1 MSVKPLSYGNSYDA
15 LRENRPV
22 TKPTSTYSCTFSM
35 GGDSPVRKEQEQ
47 EQELFAMDQLSE
59 VQQPD
64 GSIIARNPRTGK
76 EMVLPLEVINA
87 MSYCSDFASMDE
99 HVANLMEGNDPEADK
114 AGAIRS
120 VVQSVHDG
128 GLTISAKDICEQLT
142 PEKAASPIQEKPVV
156 VVITWERPQALER
169 LLGSILAKSDL
180 ARIDRISVVD
190 DSRSEENRSKNR
202 QVTQAAAR
210 QASVSI
216 HYHGMD
222 ECRELMDGL
231 ITRLPQHEEEIRFL
245 VDRERW
251 KDQWTAGIAR
261 NYSHLLSVGKPVIVF
276 DDDALC
282 EVYEAPFREKGIEFS
297 RRQREAA
304 FYANDE
310 EWREEPASEN
320 RDPIAR
326 HMQCLGLTVPQ
337 ALRVLGTD
345 KLDQVALRHAQPAF
359 ARRLNQHSRVL
370 VTECGSMGDPGTGG
384 IQWLATMSADSRDR
398 LMQNEGRLQQAQEQ
412 RHCWLGRT
420 HPVFEPNANI
430 SQLTGFDNRGFLP
443 PYFPIIRGQDR
454 LFGVTTSFI
463 FPDSVT
469 LDYPWAVPHLPI
481 PARTWSE
488 QQNDFSVSNKFPGW
502 LTSQVVS
509 RKDQCPSEATEAR
522 LEFLAR
528 SFRELAESPD
538 QMLLGLF
545 ADDWNERRDK
555 LLEDLQQNIRESAA
569 QSKEWQDY
577 LQNAF
582 RRVQSSSL
590 GEPRIPELRG
600 MVGDLNGSALVSF
613 WREAWQNFGQSLLAW
628 PDIRQ
633 AARHIVEEKFG
644 A

>member
-1 MSVKPLSYGNSYDA
+1 M
-15 LRENRPV
+15 
-22 TKPTSTYSCTFSM
+22 TKSTSTFSYSFSL
-35 GGDSPVRKEQEQ
+35 GGDSPVEQ
-47 EQELFAMDQLSE
+47 EQELFALDQLSE
-59 VQQPD
+59 VEQPD
-64 GSIIARNPRTGK
+64 GAILARNPRTGR
-76 EMVLPLEVINA
+76 EMVLPLEVLNA
-87 MSYCSDFASMDE
+87 MSYCSDFRSMDE
-99 HVANLMEGNDPEADK
+99 HVAMLMEGNEPDAGKAD
-114 AGAIRS
+114 AIRS
-120 VVQSVHDG
+120 VVKSVHAG
-128 GLTISAKDICEQLT
+128 GLTVSAKDICEQLT
-142 PEKAASPIQEKPVV
+142 PDKAASPIEEKPVV

-169 LLGSILAKSDL
+169 LLGSIVANCDL
-180 ARIDRISVVD
+180 EGVERCFVVD
-190 DSRSEENRSKNR
+190 DSRSRENRSRNQ

-210 QASVSI
+210 QTSISI
-216 HYHGMD
+216 HYHGSD
-222 ECRELMDGL
+222 ESRELMDEL
-231 ITRLPQHEEEIRFL
+231 IRRLPQYEEEIRFL

-261 NYSHLLSVGKPVIVF
+261 NYSHLLSLGKPVIVI

-282 EVYEAPFREKGIEFS
+282 EVYEAPFREQGIEFS
-297 RRQREAA
+297 RRQREAT
-304 FYANDE
+304 FYANDD
-310 EWREEPASEN
+310 EWRAEPAAEK

-337 ALRVLGTD
+337 ALRVIGMD
-345 KLDQVALRHAQPAF
+345 KLEQAALRHTQPTF
-359 ARRLNQHSRVL
+359 ARRLNKHSRVL
-370 VTECGSMGDPGTGG
+370 ITECGSMGDPGTGG

-398 LMQNEGRLQQAQEQ
+398 LMQNEGRLQQAQDQ

-488 QQNDFSVSNKFPGW
+488 QQNDFSVSSKFPGW

-509 RKDQCPSEATEAR
+509 RKDLCTAEATESR

-528 SFRELAESPD
+528 SFTELAESPD
-538 QMLLGLF
+538 QVLLGLYV
-545 ADDWNERRDK
+545 DDWNERRDK

-582 RRVQSSSL
+582 RQVQSSSL
-590 GEPRIPELRG
+590 GEPRISELRG
-600 MVGDLNGSALVSF
+600 QVGELNGSALVNF
-613 WREAWQNFGQSLLAW
+613 WREAWLNFGRSLLAW
-628 PDIRQ
+628 SDIRQ

>member
-1 MSVKPLSYGNSYDA
+1 MANPNDA
-15 LRENRPV
+15 LHENRLV
-22 TKPTSTYSCTFSM
+22 TKPTSTFSYTFSM
-35 GGDSPVRKEQEQ
+35 GGDSPVAQEQEL
-47 EQELFAMDQLSE
+47 EQELFALDQLNE

-64 GSIIARNPRTGK
+64 GSILARNTRVGK
-76 EMVLPLEVINA
+76 EMVLPQEVLNA
-87 MSYCSDFASMDE
+87 MSHCCDFRTMEE
-99 HVANLMEGNDPEADK
+99 HVATLMDGNDPEAGRAD
-114 AGAIRS
+114 AIRS

-128 GLTISAKDICEQLT
+128 GLTVSAKDICEQLT
-142 PEKAASPIQEKPVV
+142 PVKAASPIREKPVV

-169 LLGSILAKSDL
+169 LLGSILANCDL
-180 ARIDRISVVD
+180 QNIDRCFVVD
-190 DSRSEENRSKNR
+190 DSRSTENRSKNL
-202 QVTQAAAR
+202 QLTQAAAR
-210 QASVSI
+210 QAPIGI
-216 HYHGMD
+216 HYLGSD
-222 ECRELMDGL
+222 ESRELMDGL
-231 ITRLPQHEEEIRFL
+231 IKRLPQHEEEIRFL

-261 NYSHLLSVGKPVIVF
+261 NYSHLLSVGKPVVVF

-282 EVYEAPFREKGIEFS
+282 AVYETPLREKGIEFS

-310 EWREEPASEN
+310 EWRGEPASEN

-337 ALRVLGTD
+337 ALRVLGAN

-398 LMQNEGRLQQAQEQ
+398 LMQNEGRLQQAQDQ

-488 QQNDFSVSNKFPGW
+488 QQNDFSVSSKFPGW

-509 RKDQCPSEATEAR
+509 RKDQCPSEATGSR
-522 LEFLAR
+522 LEFLAG

-538 QMLLGLF
+538 QVLLDLY
-545 ADDWNERRDK
+545 ADDWNESRDK
-555 LLEDLQQNIRESAA
+555 QIEDLQQNIRESAG
-569 QSKEWQDY
+569 QSKEWQEY
-577 LQNAF
+577 LQNAL
-582 RRVQSSSL
+582 RQVQSSSL
-590 GEPRIPELRG
+590 VEPRIPDLRG
-600 MVGDLNGSALVSF
+600 QVGELSGSALVSF
-613 WREAWQNFGQSLLAW
+613 WREAWLNFGRSLLAW

>member
-1 MSVKPLSYGNSYDA
+1 MANPFVA
-15 LRENRPV
+15 LHENRPV
-22 TKPTSTYSCTFSM
+22 TKSTSTFSYSFSI
-35 GGDSPVRKEQEQ
+35 GGDSPVEQ
-47 EQELFAMDQLSE
+47 EQELFALDQLSE

-64 GSIIARNPRTGK
+64 GAILARNPRTGK
-76 EMVLPLEVINA
+76 EMVLPLEVLNA
-87 MSYCSDFASMDE
+87 MSYCSDFRSMDE
-99 HVANLMEGNDPEADK
+99 HVAMLMDGNDPGAGK
-114 AGAIRS
+114 AHAIRK
-120 VVQSVHDG
+120 VVQSVHAG
-128 GLTISAKDICEQLT
+128 GLTISAKEICDRLA
-142 PEKAASPIQEKPVV
+142 PDKAASPIQQKPVL

-169 LLGSILAKSDL
+169 LLGSILANCDL
-180 ARIDRISVVD
+180 KNIDCCFVVD
-190 DSRSEENRSKNR
+190 DSRSGENRLKNR
-202 QVTQAAAR
+202 QVTQAIAR
-210 QASVSI
+210 QASISI
-216 HYHGMD
+216 HYHGSD
-222 ECRELMDGL
+222 ESRDLMDGL
-231 ITRLPQHEEEIRFL
+231 IKRLPQYEEEIRFL
-245 VDRERW
+245 IDREKW

-261 NYSHLLSVGKPVIVF
+261 NYSHLLSVGKPVIVI

-282 EVYEAPFREKGIEFS
+282 EVYETPFREQGIEFS

-304 FYANDE
+304 FYANDD
-310 EWREEPASEN
+310 EWRAEPAAEN

-337 ALRVLGTD
+337 ALRVLGMD
-345 KLDQVALRHAQPAF
+345 KLEQAALRHAQPTF

-398 LMQNEGRLQQAQEQ
+398 LMQHEGRLQQALEQ

-430 SQLTGFDNRGFLP
+430 SQVTGFDNRGFLP

-469 LDYPWAVPHLPI
+469 LDFPWAVPHLPI

-488 QQNDFSVSNKFPGW
+488 QQNDFSVSKRFPGW
-502 LTSQVVS
+502 ITSQVVS
-509 RKDQCPSEATEAR
+509 RKDQCTSEAPQSR

-528 SFRELAESPD
+528 SFKELAESTD
-538 QMLLGLF
+538 DVLLGLY
-545 ADDWNERRDK
+545 ADDWNESRDK
-555 LLEDLQQNIRESAA
+555 RLEDLQQNIRESAA
-569 QSKEWQDY
+569 QPKAWQDY

-582 RRVQSSSL
+582 QQVQSSSL
-590 GEPRIPELRG
+590 GEPRIPELSG
-600 MVGDLNGSALVSF
+600 MVGDLCGSALVSF
-613 WREAWQNFGQSLLAW
+613 WREAWLNFGQSLLAW

-633 AARHIVEEKFG
+633 AAQDIIEENFG

>member
-1 MSVKPLSYGNSYDA
+1 MANPYDS
-15 LRENRPV
+15 LHENRPV
-22 TKPTSTYSCTFSM
+22 TKATSTFSFTFSM
-35 GGDSPVRKEQEQ
+35 GGDSPVKKKQEL
-47 EQELFAMDQLSE
+47 EQELFALDQLSE

-64 GSIIARNPRTGK
+64 GSILARNPRTGK
-76 EMVLPLEVINA
+76 EMVLPSEVINA
-87 MSYCSDFASMDE
+87 MSYCSDFRSMDE
-99 HVANLMEGNDPEADK
+99 HVAVLMEGNDPEPGKAD
-114 AGAIRS
+114 AIRS

-128 GLTISAKDICEQLT
+128 GLTVSAKDICEQLT
-142 PEKAASPIQEKPVV
+142 PAKAASPIRQKPVV

-169 LLGSILAKSDL
+169 LLGSILANCDL
-180 ARIDRISVVD
+180 QSIDCFYIVD
-190 DSRSEENRSKNR
+190 DSRSTESQSKNR

-210 QASVSI
+210 QASISI
-216 HYHGMD
+216 HYHGPD
-222 ECRELMDGL
+222 ESRELMDSL
-231 ITRLPQHEEEIRFL
+231 IKRLPQHEKEIRFL

-251 KDQWTAGIAR
+251 KDQWTAGVAR

-282 EVYEAPFREKGIEFS
+282 EVYEAPFREKDIEFS
-297 RRQREAA
+297 GRQREAA

-310 EWREEPASEN
+310 EWRGMPAVEN

-345 KLDQVALRHAQPAF
+345 KLEQAALRHARPAF
-359 ARRLNQHSRVL
+359 ARQLNQHSRVL

-398 LMQNEGRLQQAQEQ
+398 LMQVEGRLQQAREQ

-420 HPVFEPNANI
+420 RPVFESNANI
-430 SQLTGFDNRGFLP
+430 SQLTGFDNRRFLP

-463 FPDSVT
+463 FPDGVT

-488 QQNDFSVSNKFPGW
+488 RQNDFSVSSRFPGW
-502 LTSQVVS
+502 ITSQVVS
-509 RKDQCPSEATEAR
+509 RKDQCPSRDLQSR

-538 QMLLGLF
+538 EVLLGLY
-545 ADDWNERRDK
+545 ADDWNESRDK
-555 LLEDLQQNIRESAA
+555 QMEDLQQNIRESAG
-569 QSKEWQDY
+569 QSKEWQEY
-577 LQNAF
+577 LQNAL
-582 RRVQSSSL
+582 RQVQSSSL

-600 MVGDLNGSALVSF
+600 LVGDLSGSALVSF
-613 WREAWQNFGQSLLAW
+613 WRQAWLNFGQSLLAW

-633 AARHIVEEKFG
+633 AAQDIIEEKFG